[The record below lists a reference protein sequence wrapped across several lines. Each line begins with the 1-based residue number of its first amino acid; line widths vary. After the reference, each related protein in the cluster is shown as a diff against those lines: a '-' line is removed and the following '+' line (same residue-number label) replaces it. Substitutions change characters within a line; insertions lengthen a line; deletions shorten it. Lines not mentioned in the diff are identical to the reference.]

1 MRKLVRR
8 IRPLYT
14 RSAQAPSR
22 DRRGLVSV
30 GRTATMIRG
39 DYGQKED
46 TMRRYQD

>member
-14 RSAQAPSR
+14 RSARSR